1 VLVKREQGCVC
12 YTFYR
17 WGQAELPRK
26 EKDKAIKLDGFTPV
40 LIDLKDGKHSVND
53 ALIYNDKSKELAYII
68 SQFSNNP
75 AMPLPVGVFLDLD
88 YTTFEDDMT
97 LQIAEA
103 KKKYGEGDINTL
115 LRGKSFWEIN

>member
-1 VLVKREQGCVC
+1 
-12 YTFYR
+12 
-17 WGQAELPRK
+17 
-26 EKDKAIKLDGFTPV
+26 
-40 LIDLKDGKHSVND
+40 LKDGKHSIND
-53 ALIYNDKSKELAYII
+53 ALVYNDKSKELAYII
-68 SQFSNNP
+68 SQFSDNP

-115 LRGKSFWEIN
+115 LKGKSFWEIN